1 MTEKMKAKDYLGGL
15 FPVTGRPKAL
25 EPKEAGISKSIENYL
40 DRLHIYNDRLN
51 SGSVEVIKR
60 FKRDGIWQERKNW
73 MRLAKK
79 GTPDRFFIMS
89 GRIFFIEVKMR
100 GKVPTPEQIERH
112 QELRRAGARIIVAD
126 SLNSFITQF
135 KEMFGLG

>member
-25 EPKEAGISKSIENYL
+25 EPKEAGISKSIEMYL
-40 DRLHIYNDRLN
+40 DKLHVYNDRLN
-51 SGSVEVIKR
+51 SGQVEIVKR
-60 FKRDGIWQERKNW
+60 YKDPWGGWTEKKRWI
-73 MRLAKK
+73 RLSKK

-135 KEMFGLG
+135 KEMFGL

>member
-1 MTEKMKAKDYLGGL
+1 VTEKMKAKDYLGGL
-15 FPVTGRPKAL
+15 FPVSGRPKAL
-25 EPKEAGISKSIENYL
+25 EPKEAGISKAIEDYL
-40 DRLHIYNDRLN
+40 NRLHVYTDRMN
-51 SGSVEVIKR
+51 AGSVEVIKR
-60 FKRDGIWQERKNW
+60 FKRDGIWTERRNW

-100 GKVPTPEQIERH
+100 GKRPTPEQLERH
-112 QELRRAGARIIVAD
+112 QELRRAGARIIVTD
-126 SLNSFITQF
+126 GLGDFIKQF

>member
-1 MTEKMKAKDYLGGL
+1 MTERMRAKDFIGGL
-15 FPVTGRPKAL
+15 FPVSGRPKAL
-25 EPKEAGISKSIENYL
+25 EPKEQGISKAIENYL

-126 SLNSFITQF
+126 SLNSFITKF
-135 KEMFGLG
+135 KEMFGL